1 MRAKCHPLAKQQ
13 IPGQIDSSI
22 LIESEDISTC
32 MPFVSA
38 QCKQVQVTLPVC
50 TLSMGTQ
57 SNQYGSR
64 WWFISNRYR
73 PWCAWKSGVQ
83 SNATPSQ
90 TCLHPGSTCLTSS
103 HSHLRL
109 TWRRWVRVERFAR
122 SRQPHLQV
130 RHQLSMERE
139 SLCQKFVMISFTRAA
154 WWHVCRLQLLHAYI
168 YMDSDA
174 ITMNVIAS
182 TGPPE
187 TPSGT
192 LQSCFL
198 SKFLLVILFNS
209 ME

>member
-1 MRAKCHPLAKQQ
+1 
-13 IPGQIDSSI
+13 
-22 LIESEDISTC
+22 
-32 MPFVSA
+32 
-38 QCKQVQVTLPVC
+38 
-50 TLSMGTQ
+50 
-57 SNQYGSR
+57 
-64 WWFISNRYR
+64 
-73 PWCAWKSGVQ
+73 
-83 SNATPSQ
+83 
-90 TCLHPGSTCLTSS
+90 
-103 HSHLRL
+103 
-109 TWRRWVRVERFAR
+109 
-122 SRQPHLQV
+122 
-130 RHQLSMERE
+130 
-139 SLCQKFVMISFTRAA
+139 MISFTRAA